1 VFCTKCGTDNKTEA
15 KFCKSCGAGLS
26 AAAASSPA
34 GIGQAG
40 PPPPLTLPVRVSPEL
55 TRWLTIGGIALV
67 VLFAGLKVWTAFGP
81 SPHFKLAKKAVA
93 RGDWASASSYLE
105 IELHKHEDNAEAR
118 FLSGQCQLYLCQ
130 QGRADSEFKK
140 LLFKHPDF
148 KERVDALYPKAAEAA
163 LAKDD
168 LNCAVMILRQL
179 KDPVAKTAAATQ
191 LIEAGVRKAADTPE
205 YESVSNYFVQAGA
218 LDPNSAKKAAEKA
231 AELAATRHTAGFTD
245 EACRFAQ
252 LAQSLDRGRYS
263 ELIGK
268 YCSNYGR

>member
-1 VFCTKCGTDNKTEA
+1 M
-15 KFCKSCGAGLS
+15 
-26 AAAASSPA
+26 
-34 GIGQAG
+34 
-40 PPPPLTLPVRVSPEL
+40 RVSPEL
-55 TRWLTIGGIALV
+55 TQWLTIGGIALV

-105 IELHKHEDNAEAR
+105 IELQKHEDNAEAR

-168 LNCAVMILRQL
+168 L
-179 KDPVAKTAAATQ
+179 
-191 LIEAGVRKAADTPE
+191 
-205 YESVSNYFVQAGA
+205 
-218 LDPNSAKKAAEKA
+218 
-231 AELAATRHTAGFTD
+231 
-245 EACRFAQ
+245 
-252 LAQSLDRGRYS
+252 
-263 ELIGK
+263 
-268 YCSNYGR
+268 